1 MSMLLSICILHF
13 IAQLSPGP
21 DVLLVAKSAV
31 THAVPQS
38 LKIIFGIS
46 LGVVVWVTLT
56 LLGFNVLILQWP
68 WIQQII
74 MLIGAIFLAK
84 MGYSMFKAGWLSL
97 KTPHA
102 LDLSQQTSTE
112 KHFVLK
118 GLMTNLAN
126 PKIVI
131 YFGSVFSLALGS
143 STNLSLPL
151 IFIIPIQTFLTFA
164 LLLWIL
170 SQAKI
175 KAIYQKSSQYIDMVS
190 GMLFIIF
197 AVWLFIDMLTMF

>member
-1 MSMLLSICILHF
+1 MSMLLSICMLHF

-31 THAVPQS
+31 TDTIQQS

-46 LGVVVWVTLT
+46 LGVVLWVTLT
-56 LLGFNVLILQWP
+56 LLGFNVLIQQWP

-74 MLIGAIFLAK
+74 MLIGAIFLAR
-84 MGYSMFKAGWLSL
+84 MGYSMFKAGWISL
-97 KTPHA
+97 KTPFT
-102 LDLSQQTSTE
+102 LDISQQKTTE
-112 KHFVLK
+112 RHFVLK

-143 STNLSLPL
+143 STNLSLAL
-151 IFIIPIQTFLTFA
+151 IFIIPTQTFLTFA

-170 SQAKI
+170 SHAKI
-175 KAIYQKSSQYIDMVS
+175 KAMYQRLSQYIDMVS
-190 GMLFIIF
+190 GLLFLLF
-197 AVWLFIDMLTMF
+197 AVWLFIDVIAIF